1 MAGSLIKIDEV
12 TISTEVATASIGG
25 ANWDTSY
32 DVYKLQWNNL
42 QVSADAKNVT
52 LRVLDSSNSP
62 ITSANYDV
70 AQKVLRTDTTFEDSY
85 ATGFTLGFVVDNY
98 LGTAEGEVGNGTKW
112 LFNFNNSS
120 EYSFWTTETIYR
132 NNTGVLR
139 GAQGGGLLD
148 TTGLHRGMQFI
159 PQSGANLSGGVIS
172 LYGLKK

>member
-12 TISTEVATASIGG
+12 TISTEVGTASIGG
-25 ANWDTSY
+25 LNWDTSY

-70 AQKVLRTDTTFEDSY
+70 AQKVLRTDTTYENSY

-98 LGTAEGEVGNGTKW
+98 LGTATGEVGNGTKW

-120 EYSFWTTETIYR
+120 EYSFWTTESVYR

-139 GAQGGGLLD
+139 GAQGGGVLD
-148 TTGLHRGMQFI
+148 VTGLHRGMLFI